1 MTTTRAPYIIP
12 WAGEITLPEP
22 LMITPGGVFYVDP
35 RVDQRHRDDDDVLWE
50 ACGGQQTGPRIY
62 ALLHPARQ
70 REAMRNLLCA
80 TCGGP
85 ASRNADGMLWLMPL
99 LAGPPAEGTT
109 WEGVQTTIPPSCE
122 PCADRVTAGCPWLR
136 DGHVRLRARVAEQ
149 IGVRGTRY
157 SRTGQPSLAEDD
169 DALVLYDSP
178 DARYVVARHAVREL
192 GWVAVEA
199 VVTAAT
205 TPSGAAC
212 PYAGVALADGVSA

>member
-1 MTTTRAPYIIP
+1 MTITRAPYIIP

-35 RVDQRHRDDDDVLWE
+35 RVDQRHRDDDSVLWE

-62 ALLHPARQ
+62 ALLHPGRQ
-70 REAMRNLLCA
+70 PEAMRYLLCA

-109 WEGVQTTIPPSCE
+109 WEGVQTNIPPSCE
-122 PCADRVTAGCPWLR
+122 PCADKATKGCPWLR
-136 DGHVRLRARVAEQ
+136 GGHARLRVREAEQ
-149 IGVRGTRY
+149 IGVRGTLYPRP
-157 SRTGQPSLAEDD
+157 GQPGPAQD

-178 DARYVVARHAVREL
+178 DTQYVVARHAVREL
-192 GWVAVEA
+192 SRVFVEA
-199 VVTAAT
+199 VFTT
-205 TPSGAAC
+205 TLTPSGTAC
-212 PYAGVALADGVSA
+212 PYAGVAFADRVSA